1 MAVTDND
8 MLNNQSFPEGQS
20 NRLKILMILEELDKF
35 KGRAE
40 IARINA
46 GTDTAYQ
53 YWGGYR
59 MGIIDAINVIKYK
72 FNEINQ

>member
-8 MLNNQSFPEGQS
+8 MLNNQSFPGSQS
-20 NRLKILMILEELDKF
+20 KRLEVLIVLEELRSLKD
-35 KGRAE
+35 RAE
-40 IARINA
+40 RLRSNA

-59 MGIIDAINVIKYK
+59 MGVDEAIHIVKSK
-72 FNEINQ
+72 MQ